1 MDIRRAQRNSEAI
14 LRPVI
19 EGMGYE
25 LVDVKIL
32 SEAGRLVLRVMAD
45 REGGITLDECARISR
60 EIAPHLEVADPIASR
75 YSLEVSSPGIRRPL
89 KRPEDFTRFAGIVAS
104 VKLSEPVGGRKRFTG
119 IGHGLDAEGN
129 LVLEM
134 TDTGERVTIPLS
146 SIDEAKLD
154 PEIKFSD
161 APKGAS
167 AKARKK

>member
-1 MDIRRAQRNSEAI
+1 MDIRRAQKNSEAI
-14 LRPVI
+14 LRPVV

-60 EIAPHLEVADPIASR
+60 ELAPHLDIADPISSR

-89 KRPEDFTRFAGIVAS
+89 KRPEDFTRFAGILTT
-104 VKLSEPVGGRKRFTG
+104 VKLSEPLGGRKRFTG
-119 IGHGLDAEGN
+119 IGRGLDAEGN
-129 LVLEM
+129 LILEM
-134 TDTGERVTIPLS
+134 TDTGERVTIPLT

-161 APKGAS
+161 APKSAS